1 MKTKLILLFFLLII
15 PFQHSYSQNYDLN
28 SIGIICYCD
37 DEQIIKNNPKF
48 KEKFENGKISKCN
61 SKIENDYQTEKNI
74 VFDDNG
80 IKSPIGFWF
89 LEYNVVEF
97 NFRYEDDFFKSSEI
111 IRYKSFVSP
120 MFFPQLIM
128 FYMKR
133 EHPKFEKYE
142 DNYFLYRQTLVLEKQ
157 IKINGETI
165 TSELRQCG
173 DPINSVDNFGNTLLN
188 IQKSFNTELN
198 NVLNKNKI

>member
-1 MKTKLILLFFLLII
+1 
-15 PFQHSYSQNYDLN
+15 
-28 SIGIICYCD
+28 
-37 DEQIIKNNPKF
+37 
-48 KEKFENGKISKCN
+48 
-61 SKIENDYQTEKNI
+61 
-74 VFDDNG
+74 
-80 IKSPIGFWF
+80 
-89 LEYNVVEF
+89 
-97 NFRYEDDFFKSSEI
+97 
-111 IRYKSFVSP
+111 